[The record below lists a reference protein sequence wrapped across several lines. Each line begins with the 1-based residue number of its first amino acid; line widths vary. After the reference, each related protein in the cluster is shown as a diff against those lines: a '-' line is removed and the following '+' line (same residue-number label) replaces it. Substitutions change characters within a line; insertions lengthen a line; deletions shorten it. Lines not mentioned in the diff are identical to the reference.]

1 MYSPVTKIMLKCNVS
16 FRLTSSKVSVM
27 TSNFYQ
33 IAAIEDTYFK
43 YIIISYYQR
52 GIFIN
57 SQNYKNDKKYN
68 ISILRA
74 IFILF
79 VIIVQSTYRICKI
92 KQLNNVRNVIAFYKY
107 LLEKCNWKKRGRK
120 EKGKGELSKVRNSN
134 HNNKYYLLKCKV
146 CF

>member
-1 MYSPVTKIMLKCNVS
+1 MLKCNVS

-107 LLEKCNWKKRGRK
+107 LLEKCN
-120 EKGKGELSKVRNSN
+120 
-134 HNNKYYLLKCKV
+134 
-146 CF
+146 